1 MTKMYDAPIHTP
13 LKTVQ
18 QDWIDY
24 NGHMNMAYY
33 VLLFDQSLDYVY
45 DLLEIGESYVRE
57 QNGSCFTR
65 EIQVNYLRELSL
77 GDRVV
82 VEFQLLDWDAK
93 RLHFFQT
100 MRHGDE
106 GYVAATS
113 EQLALH
119 VDMTSRRTAPFPNA
133 VQQRLTTLMHTHGE
147 LAKPA
152 QAGHEIGIPKT
163 LA

>member
-1 MTKMYDAPIHTP
+1 MYQAPIHSP

-18 QDWIDY
+18 EHWIDY

-33 VLLFDQSLDYVY
+33 VLLFDQCLDHVY
-45 DLLEIGESYVRE
+45 DLLGIGESYVRE

-65 EIQVNYLRELSL
+65 EIQVNYLQELNL
-77 GDRVV
+77 GDQVL

-100 MRHGDE
+100 MRHGDA
-106 GYVAATS
+106 GYLAATS

-133 VQQRLTTLMHTHGE
+133 VQQRLAGLMHSHGG
-147 LAKPA
+147 LPRPA
-152 QAGHEIGIPKT
+152 QAGHEIGIPKMRT
-163 LA
+163 Q